1 MKLSTLKKNIGA
13 DLAGKLRQL
22 RQDKGLSLQETAL
35 LVNIPLQM
43 VYAMEQ
49 GKSASLKYYIRLLKL
64 YGKKLEFTVSDL
76 E

>member
-1 MKLSTLKKNIGA
+1 MKLTTLKKNIGA
-13 DLAGKLRQL
+13 DLAGKLRHL
-22 RQDKGLSLQETAL
+22 RQDRGLSLQEAAL
-35 LVNIPLQM
+35 LVNIPLQV

-49 GKSASLKYYIRLLKL
+49 GKTVSLKYYIRLLKL